1 MFHNPIFIA
10 IIQDIAGFL
19 TFNSCRALRMD
30 EFYKMS
36 SCVRVSKRSSEKLA
50 TMNQKSKFYYG
61 KKGKRRTFPHSIHE
75 FKTYEKKND
84 IDLLLFFLFS
94 CQANV
99 SSTAQACH

>member
-1 MFHNPIFIA
+1 
-10 IIQDIAGFL
+10 
-19 TFNSCRALRMD
+19 MD